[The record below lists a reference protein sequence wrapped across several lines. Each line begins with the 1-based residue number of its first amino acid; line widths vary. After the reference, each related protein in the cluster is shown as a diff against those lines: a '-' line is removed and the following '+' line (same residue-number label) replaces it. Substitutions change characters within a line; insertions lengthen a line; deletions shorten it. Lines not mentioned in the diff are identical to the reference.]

1 MREGL
6 VVSVEVIR
14 LLKWIIERGA
24 NDLAIIIDKAIAD
37 GSLNIDEN
45 ERFDSEKNLN
55 DFQAVILGII
65 DFLEKSIDKHIVNTI
80 TIAPAAEEL
89 ICKLNSCKLD
99 PELIVST
106 IRTASINV
114 KNNARHGMVEEHGK
128 VVKNMMFNLLRKW
141 KPAKDDAHS

>member
-14 LLKWIIERGA
+14 LLKWIIEQGTTEFS
-24 NDLAIIIDKAIAD
+24 AIVDQAIAD
-37 GSLNIDEN
+37 GSLNIDED
-45 ERFDSEKNLN
+45 ERFDSDKNLN
-55 DFQAVILGII
+55 DFQAVILGMIS
-65 DFLEKSIDKHIVNTI
+65 FLEKSIDKHVANTI

-89 ICKLNSCKLD
+89 LCRLNACKLD

-114 KNNARHGMVEEHGK
+114 KNNARRGMVEEHSK

-141 KPAKDDAHS
+141 RPTKDDAHS